1 MKKHYAPDLKA
12 RIVLSYLG
20 GKTIS
25 ELANENKISRS
36 TIYIWIKEAQTEEDT
51 KVNPVNL
58 RVFHDLKVKCY
69 RQETIIEILQ
79 SAPCCTSAPLKER
92 LEAIQEMST
101 TYNVNTLCDA
111 LNVAKGTYY
120 NHIKRNK
127 KENTLHAQKIR
138 ELTPIIE
145 EIYRSSKQ
153 TYGAARVHAVLK
165 ERGYHISEATV
176 AKIMQTNGWFSVRG
190 GAKKLHEATKS
201 RKENLLNQEFTVA
214 APNEVWVSDVTEY
227 MFKNIKYYICV
238 VLDLY
243 ARKVISHSIGLSN
256 STQLTKRALKAA
268 YCERMPK
275 NGLLLHTDQ
284 GANYTS
290 AAFQKC
296 AKSLHITQSF
306 SRASNP
312 YDNSVME
319 SFFKTFKLEELYRK
333 DYRSERELKESVSRY
348 IQFYNSE
355 RIHSMNFYRS
365 PDKYEEEYYMRHAD
379 LIK

>member
-25 ELANENKISRS
+25 ELASENKISRS

-58 RVFHDLKVKCY
+58 RTFHDLKVKCS
-69 RQETIIEILQ
+69 RLETIIEILK

-145 EIYRSSKQ
+145 EIYHSSKQ

-165 ERGYHISEATV
+165 ERSYHISENTV

-190 GAKKLHEATKS
+190 GAKKLHEASKT
-201 RKENLLNQEFTVA
+201 RKENILNQEFTVS

-243 ARKVISHSIGLSN
+243 ARKIISHSIGLSN

-268 YCERMPK
+268 YYERMPK
-275 NGLLLHTDQ
+275 DGLILHTDQ
-284 GANYTS
+284 GTNYTS
-290 AAFQKC
+290 SAFQKC
-296 AKSLHITQSF
+296 AKELNITQSF

-319 SFFKTFKLEELYRK
+319 SFFKTLKLEELYRK
-333 DYRSERELKESVSRY
+333 DYRSERELKESIARY
-348 IQFYNSE
+348 IRFYNGE
-355 RIHSMNFYRS
+355 RLHSMNFYRS
-365 PDKYEEEYYMRHAD
+365 PDKYEEEYYTRHVNSH
-379 LIK
+379 K

>member
-58 RVFHDLKVKCY
+58 RAFHDLKIKCY

-127 KENTLHAQKIR
+127 KENTLHAGSAGV
-138 ELTPIIE
+138 
-145 EIYRSSKQ
+145 RS
-153 TYGAARVHAVLK
+153 
-165 ERGYHISEATV
+165 I
-176 AKIMQTNGWFSVRG
+176 
-190 GAKKLHEATKS
+190 
-201 RKENLLNQEFTVA
+201 
-214 APNEVWVSDVTEY
+214 
-227 MFKNIKYYICV
+227 
-238 VLDLY
+238 
-243 ARKVISHSIGLSN
+243 
-256 STQLTKRALKAA
+256 
-268 YCERMPK
+268 
-275 NGLLLHTDQ
+275 
-284 GANYTS
+284 
-290 AAFQKC
+290 
-296 AKSLHITQSF
+296 
-306 SRASNP
+306 
-312 YDNSVME
+312 
-319 SFFKTFKLEELYRK
+319 
-333 DYRSERELKESVSRY
+333 
-348 IQFYNSE
+348 
-355 RIHSMNFYRS
+355 
-365 PDKYEEEYYMRHAD
+365 
-379 LIK
+379 